1 MHERRSK
8 SRKHLLLFRFCRIVA
23 TVLCFAMFT
32 IAVAASEATDDA
44 GGRIGTW
51 TRPLVMNMS
60 EKNLIKALL
69 SEYDKKSRP
78 VIDDDPADG
87 GTPKIDRPK
96 EKGKNAPTI
105 PIQQVTVEFGLRLV
119 QILDLD
125 EMEQVLTTSMIVL
138 YEWTDYH
145 LRWDPKNESGIEVL
159 HIPTKDIW
167 LPDIALYNYA
177 DERLEERRE
186 VAAKVHSNGTVE
198 WHPMAIYKSACEIR
212 IEYFPFDV
220 QTCDLKFGPWTY
232 DGWRVNITYYH
243 RTMKS
248 AFDLD
253 EMIPSPEWKI
263 LNYSAVYNSVVYPC
277 CPEPFVD
284 ITFRIYMKRSTLF
297 YSFIL
302 ILPCFLLS
310 SLTLVLFWLPP
321 ETPAK
326 MVLGMNI
333 FVAFFLLMLLLEKQ
347 TPAASDSFPRIGQYY
362 CLNMGIITLS
372 TFLCVIIV
380 NFHFRGDN
388 RQEVPFWLK
397 KLAIHHGAR
406 VLCVNLA
413 KPGPPQQQQQQQKQ
427 KHQKSESSR
436 RKQQRLDEDYPMQ
449 APAAGLRSPSSTNQQ
464 QANNA
469 GSPTTSLASTRRGG
483 CPLLTQP
490 LHFQTFNSQ
499 DAHHCHQQQHQEASG
514 PSISGFSGMGGGG
527 GYAEV
532 DEMMLQCLPRQL
544 LRQQQQHQQLLRQQQ
559 QQYRQQ
565 HRHSRGSSSADLFPV
580 AVLDAITRRRIN
592 LLTKDVQD
600 IVKALRYIQRL
611 HDNRERVN
619 KIVQEW
625 RNVGLV
631 LDRLFFLIYFV
642 IIAVSSVGF
651 FSSEDYVDTT
661 ILPNTNNSAT

>member
-1 MHERRSK
+1 
-8 SRKHLLLFRFCRIVA
+8 
-23 TVLCFAMFT
+23 MFT
-32 IAVAASEATDDA
+32 IAVAASEAADDA

-397 KLAIHHGAR
+397 KVSAFDEVSFLSERNNEVNKLSTRCRFAVQRARRLVSSTCRAWLLAIHHGAR

-413 KPGPPQQQQQQQKQ
+413 KPGPPQQQQQQQQKQ

-527 GYAEV
+527 GYAE
-532 DEMMLQCLPRQL
+532 
-544 LRQQQQHQQLLRQQQ
+544 
-559 QQYRQQ
+559 
-565 HRHSRGSSSADLFPV
+565 
-580 AVLDAITRRRIN
+580 
-592 LLTKDVQD
+592 D